1 VTITI
6 LCAGALARPHAATP
20 GSAPEADA
28 PLPTALTDGVF
39 ARAMRRARVAAHRRQ
54 TTLVPDELPDEAWL
68 RECFA
73 VDGHVAACALPP
85 REPSEAELLVRP
97 VHLQLALD
105 HLVLAPPASLD
116 IAHDEACALAEHADA
131 LLAEEG
137 LRLRVVTPDAWRL
150 AASDAPLAPADLAAL
165 AALLARST
173 RMAAGRNVDAYLPS
187 GAAARRWRQLDN
199 LVQMGW
205 FEHPVN
211 VAREAGGRLPVNGI
225 WLEGRPGRPARR
237 PFAQVA
243 ADDAAIIGLAQRAG
257 ARAFPLDAYRGAG
270 DGAAEPGIDVL
281 LAPDLWRQSVGDGD
295 ALAWAHAWQ
304 SFDRWFA
311 GLLQA
316 APRAVEAGL
325 RLVLT
330 GERSTV
336 ELFRSPADR
345 WKPWR
350 RLSLARLMREAA

>member
-1 VTITI
+1 MTITI

-20 GSAPEADA
+20 GSEPEADA
-28 PLPTALTDGVF
+28 PLPTALTDGTF
-39 ARAMRRARVAAHRRQ
+39 ARAMRRARMAAHRRQ

-68 RECFA
+68 RERFA
-73 VDGHVAACALPP
+73 VDGHIAACTLPP

-105 HLVLAPPASLD
+105 HLVLAPLESLD
-116 IAHDEACALAEHADA
+116 IGYDEACALAAHADA
-131 LLAEEG
+131 MLAEEG

-150 AASDAPLAPADLAAL
+150 AASDVPSAAADLAAL
-165 AALLARST
+165 AALLARSA
-173 RMAAGRNVDAYLPS
+173 RMAAGRNIDAYLPS

-199 LVQMGW
+199 LVQMAW

-225 WLEGRPGRPARR
+225 WLEGRPGRPTRR

-257 ARAFPLDAYRGAG
+257 ARAFPLEAYRGGG
-270 DGAAEPGIDVL
+270 DAAPGIDVL
-281 LAPDLWRQSVGDGD
+281 LAPDLWRQSVSDGD

-316 APRAVEAGL
+316 SPRAVEAGL

-330 GERSTV
+330 GERSAV
-336 ELFRSPADR
+336 ELFRAPADR

-350 RLSLARLMREAA
+350 SLRLARLMREAA